1 MKFIKNWQKV
11 CVSQDYF
18 NDEFQYI
25 LEKKFNQVPTF
36 HRKQWEFVVI
46 YLNLLKNGKLNKES
60 IGASFGAGRER
71 LIFDVSKVVKEFTA
85 TDLYVYNTAWAT
97 AKVEK
102 DMSCLDF
109 VLEKAPKNFD
119 DSNLTVKE
127 MDMRDL
133 DFSDN
138 SLDFAYSSCAFE
150 HIGHFDDFVQHLK
163 EVKRTLKEGGV
174 YVMTTEHLFLHETLK
189 MEGNYKFQFS
199 FLMDIFKAA
208 DFYPEKSFDAEL
220 KRNGLNMPGPDLLPL
235 LGVDQSIQNETKS
248 LIIDRHGIPHTSS
261 CYVFKKGSDTRH
273 VELLGNLEQSSRFFN
288 RVLKQKVKVLFDDVK
303 SIDPRHNL
311 SPQGRST
318 LSDHI
323 DYLADDFEKQVKLF
337 PQDDSEFVYTDFIYF
352 DDFSF
357 NFTVYLSVE
366 SAVEVKVKL
375 IERPQVDFENRT
387 EVKSVTKSINNEAKI
402 SINYS
407 ANKSCVYALAVST
420 ENGDEIKLH
429 YLDVRARLVSEYE
442 E

>member
-1 MKFIKNWQKV
+1 MKFHKNWQKI

-18 NDEFQYI
+18 NSEFQYV
-25 LEKKFNQVPTF
+25 LEKKLNQVPSF

-46 YLNLLKNGKLNKES
+46 YLNLLKYDKLNKDS

-71 LIFDVSKVVKEFTA
+71 LIYDVSKVVKEFTA

-97 AKVEK
+97 AKLEK
-102 DMSCLDF
+102 DMSCMDF
-109 VLEKAPKNFD
+109 VLEKAPKGFD
-119 DSNLTVKE
+119 ASNLTVKE
-127 MDMRDL
+127 MDMRHL
-133 DFSDN
+133 DFADN

-150 HIGHFDDFVQHLK
+150 HIGHFEDFVQHLK
-163 EVKRTLKEGGV
+163 EVKRTLKDGGV

-199 FLMDIFKAA
+199 YLLEIFKEA

-220 KRNGLNMPGPDLLPL
+220 KRNGLNMPGSDLLPL

-248 LIIDRHGIPHTSS
+248 LIINRHGIPHTSS
-261 CYVFKKGSDTRH
+261 CFVFQKGSDTRH
-273 VELLGNLEQSSRFFN
+273 VDLLGNFEKSSRFLN
-288 RVLKQKVKVLFDDVK
+288 RIIKQKVKILFDDVK

-323 DYLADDFEKQVKLF
+323 DYLADDFDKQVKLL

-352 DDFSF
+352 DDFCF

-366 SAVEVKVKL
+366 TDIEVEVKL
-375 IERPQVDFENRT
+375 IERPQVDFEDRSV
-387 EVKSVTKSINNEAKI
+387 VKSVTKHIQHEGKVSVNFCAK
-402 SINYS
+402 
-407 ANKSCVYALAVST
+407 KSCLYALAVSA
-420 ENGDEIKLH
+420 ENSDEIKLH
-429 YLDVRARLVSEYE
+429 YLDVRARLVSKLDR
-442 E
+442 